1 MNTRKYAA
9 LSLLS
14 LLILAL
20 SFGLTTAC
28 SRNNQA
34 EAPLP
39 KEFQT
44 RLLVTE
50 PLKPLLV
57 NEAYVVR
64 SRVEAPDS
72 GVSHV
77 ELYVVEF
84 TASTGE
90 TQATNIL
97 VSSQAPQPLG
107 VTTTIFNAEQL
118 FIPKQPGEYAIQV
131 IGYDQ
136 TGEVRPSEFL
146 RFEVASRDTANQS

>member
-1 MNTRKYAA
+1 MDVA
-9 LSLLS
+9 SWP
-14 LLILAL
+14 ILAL

-28 SRNNQA
+28 SGNN

-50 PLKPLLV
+50 PLQPLSV
-57 NEAYVVR
+57 NEMYTVR
-64 SRVEAPDS
+64 SRVEAPES

-77 ELYVVEF
+77 ELYVVEL
-84 TASTGE
+84 TATTGE
-90 TQATNIL
+90 IQAANIL

-107 VTTTIFNAEQL
+107 VTTTVFNAEQL

-131 IGYDQ
+131 MGYDKA
-136 TGEVRPSEFL
+136 GEARPSEFL
-146 RFEVASRDTANQS
+146 RFEVTNSDASDQS

>member
-1 MNTRKYAA
+1 MNTTRYAT
-9 LSLLS
+9 LSILS

-28 SRNNQA
+28 SGNN
-34 EAPLP
+34 EVPLP

-50 PLKPLLV
+50 PLQPLSV
-57 NEAYVVR
+57 NETYTVR
-64 SRVEAPDS
+64 SRVEAPES

-84 TASTGE
+84 TATTGE
-90 TQATNIL
+90 IQAANIL

-107 VTTTIFNAEQL
+107 VATTIFNAEQL

-131 IGYDQ
+131 MGYDK
-136 TGEVRPSEFL
+136 TGEARPSEFL
-146 RFEVASRDTANQS
+146 RFEVTNSDASNQS

>member
-14 LLILAL
+14 LLILAFC
-20 SFGLTTAC
+20 FGLTTAC
-28 SRNNQA
+28 SSSA
-34 EAPLP
+34 EEAPLP

-50 PLKPLLV
+50 PLEPLLV
-57 NEAYVVR
+57 DEAYVVR
-64 SRVEAPDS
+64 SRIEAPES

-84 TASTGE
+84 TATTGE
-90 TQATNIL
+90 TQASNIL

-107 VTTTIFNAEQL
+107 VTTTIFNAEQF
-118 FIPKQPGEYAIQV
+118 FIPKQAGEYAIQV
-131 IGYDQ
+131 IGYNKA
-136 TGEVRPSEFL
+136 GEVRPSEFL
-146 RFEVASRDTANQS
+146 RFKVASSDTSNQS

>member
-1 MNTRKYAA
+1 MNTRKYAT
-9 LSLLS
+9 LSILS

-28 SRNNQA
+28 SRNN

-50 PLKPLLV
+50 PLQPLSV
-57 NEAYVVR
+57 NEAYIVR
-64 SRVEAPDS
+64 SRVEAPES

-84 TASTGE
+84 TATTGE
-90 TQATNIL
+90 TQAANIL
-97 VSSQAPQPLG
+97 VSSQAPQPMG

-118 FIPKQPGEYAIQV
+118 FIPRQPGEYAIQV
-131 IGYDQ
+131 MGYDKA
-136 TGEVRPSEFL
+136 GEVRPSEFL
-146 RFEVASRDTANQS
+146 RFEVTSSDASNQS

>member
-64 SRVEAPDS
+64 SRVEAPGS

-107 VTTTIFNAEQL
+107 VTTTGQL
-118 FIPKQPGEYAIQV
+118 
-131 IGYDQ
+131 
-136 TGEVRPSEFL
+136 R
-146 RFEVASRDTANQS
+146 

>member
-1 MNTRKYAA
+1 MSTRKYAT
-9 LSLLS
+9 LSILS
-14 LLILAL
+14 VFILAL

-28 SRNNQA
+28 SQSN
-34 EAPLP
+34 EVPLP

-50 PLKPLLV
+50 PLQPLLV
-57 NEAYVVR
+57 DEAYLVR
-64 SRVEAPDS
+64 SRVEAPES

-90 TQATNIL
+90 TQAADIL

-107 VTTTIFNAEQL
+107 VTTTIFNSEQL
-118 FIPKQPGEYAIQV
+118 FIPKLPGEYAIQV
-131 IGYDQ
+131 MGYNKA
-136 TGEVRPSEFL
+136 GEVQPSEFL
-146 RFEVASRDTANQS
+146 RFEVMSRDASNQS

>member
-20 SFGLTTAC
+20 GFGLTTAC
-28 SRNNQA
+28 SSSND
-34 EAPLP
+34 EVPLP

-50 PLKPLLV
+50 PLEPLSV

-84 TASTGE
+84 TATTGE
-90 TQATNIL
+90 T
-97 VSSQAPQPLG
+97 
-107 VTTTIFNAEQL
+107 
-118 FIPKQPGEYAIQV
+118 
-131 IGYDQ
+131 
-136 TGEVRPSEFL
+136 
-146 RFEVASRDTANQS
+146 